1 MFGLGIRARIELLR
15 DTGKRELSCFVRS
28 EMSVRHKCYQTGCEG
43 LKGKGDRPRTLE
55 KGAAEFLF
63 RAFYPGVHALLKMLT
78 DPRERMRGSIRILPD
93 SRSERCFC
101 APVRGPRSPRRD
113 D

>member
-1 MFGLGIRARIELLR
+1 MFELGIRARIKLLR

-28 EMSVRHKCYQTGCEG
+28 EKSVRHKCYQTGCEG

-63 RAFYPGVHALLKMLT
+63 RAFYANLK
-78 DPRERMRGSIRILPD
+78 
-93 SRSERCFC
+93 
-101 APVRGPRSPRRD
+101 V
-113 D
+113 